1 MDQGPPKQRP
11 PRRCFMCNCIGHL
24 ACDCRT
30 KNVQINSVI
39 NEPKDMSNVQAPI
52 TPEGILDNALSM
64 FNRLS
69 EDMKDQ
75 FIQRYEGKSQDFQD
89 V

>member
-1 MDQGPPKQRP
+1 
-11 PRRCFMCNCIGHL
+11 MCNHVGHL
-24 ACDCRT
+24 ACNCHTRNT
-30 KNVQINSVI
+30 QINSVI
-39 NEPKDMSNVQAPI
+39 DEPEDMSNVQTLI

-64 FNRLS
+64 FDCLS

>member
-1 MDQGPPKQRP
+1 
-11 PRRCFMCNCIGHL
+11 
-24 ACDCRT
+24 
-30 KNVQINSVI
+30 
-39 NEPKDMSNVQAPI
+39 MSNVQALI

-64 FNRLS
+64 FDRLS

-75 FIQRYEGKSQDFQD
+75 FIQRYKGKSQDFQD

>member
-1 MDQGPPKQRP
+1 LAR
-11 PRRCFMCNCIGHL
+11 NCHTRN
-24 ACDCRT
+24 A
-30 KNVQINSVI
+30 QINPVI
-39 NEPKDMSNVQAPI
+39 NKPDDMSNIQAPI

-64 FNRLS
+64 FDRLS

>member
-1 MDQGPPKQRP
+1 
-11 PRRCFMCNCIGHL
+11 
-24 ACDCRT
+24 
-30 KNVQINSVI
+30 
-39 NEPKDMSNVQAPI
+39 MSNVQAPI

-64 FNRLS
+64 FDRLS